1 MVPSK
6 GCGIVFFTQFSTF
19 WLFAAALAV
28 DDSKRMLHLGTHTGL
43 ELFHLLRYRTPR
55 RVLLLL
61 ALARAQNYVPIHARG
76 LRSFAGTFVPPSAN
90 TTCSSAYSKPCSW
103 VTLLTLAAVPMAVCT
118 KPDSASTPMCAFMPK
133 CHWLPF
139 FDLVHLGVAL
149 TSAVLSG
156 ARCRNQGGVHHRTGL
171 EQQALGGQLGVDDL
185 QDLGA
190 QLVRFEQ
197 MAKAQD
203 ADPVRNALGAAD
215 AHEVTVKAGLEQS
228 LFGSQVRQP
237 KPLLQVVNA
246 QHHCQIKRRAP
257 RLGQRCVR
265 RDHHLQFTPRQILLH
280 FIEQDLLAHASHAQI
295 KTKVFLFYEV
305 IERNLR
311 ASVKSIGEKF

>member
-1 MVPSK
+1 
-6 GCGIVFFTQFSTF
+6 
-19 WLFAAALAV
+19 
-28 DDSKRMLHLGTHTGL
+28 
-43 ELFHLLRYRTPR
+43 
-55 RVLLLL
+55 
-61 ALARAQNYVPIHARG
+61 
-76 LRSFAGTFVPPSAN
+76 
-90 TTCSSAYSKPCSW
+90 
-103 VTLLTLAAVPMAVCT
+103 
-118 KPDSASTPMCAFMPK
+118 MPK

-156 ARCRNQGGVHHRTGL
+156 ARCSNQGGVHHRTGL

-265 RDHHLQFTPRQILLH
+265 RDDRHQFTAKHDLLH
-280 FIEQDLLAHASHAQI
+280 FIEQDLLARAPDAQI
-295 KTKVFLFYEV
+295 QTKSFCFMQSVMAICVPQSNRLGESFEHNPNQ
-305 IERNLR
+305 RTASNLEINLCSTSYDEAR
-311 ASVKSIGEKF
+311 HFRCLHAGIDGGSTDCCGR

>member
-1 MVPSK
+1 
-6 GCGIVFFTQFSTF
+6 
-19 WLFAAALAV
+19 
-28 DDSKRMLHLGTHTGL
+28 
-43 ELFHLLRYRTPR
+43 
-55 RVLLLL
+55 
-61 ALARAQNYVPIHARG
+61 
-76 LRSFAGTFVPPSAN
+76 
-90 TTCSSAYSKPCSW
+90 
-103 VTLLTLAAVPMAVCT
+103 
-118 KPDSASTPMCAFMPK
+118 MPK

-156 ARCRNQGGVHHRTGL
+156 ARCSNQGGVHHRTGL

-215 AHEVTVKAGLEQS
+215 AHEVLVKTGLEQS

-237 KPLLQVVNA
+237 KPLLRVVNA
-246 QHHCQIKRRAP
+246 QHHCQIKRRTS
-257 RLGQRCVR
+257 RLGRRCVR
-265 RDHHLQFTPRQILLH
+265 GDQCQQLGPRHYLLH
-280 FIEQDLLAHASHAQI
+280 LIKQGLLACAPGTEVQAKI
-295 KTKVFLFYEV
+295 FLFHA
-305 IERNLR
+305 INARNLG
-311 ASVKSIGEKF
+311 ASIKSIGGEF